1 MCTSSTNDS
10 PSQTSPSF
18 SYAYDATSS
27 PPFKIYTKSTIT
39 QVSSS
44 TATIPLISW
53 SNPPPLIHSHLL
65 SRLPNYDDGTL
76 TRINSAAAT
85 APVARDMDDELL
97 QEMTAAIKVSS
108 LTPSLDHHYH
118 QLQYDDDNPLPRNAK
133 ALYHSNDLS
142 SPTSAFMLSTSP
154 NPASYLSSSVP
165 SSAQKISAIVTN
177 IHHRHHS
184 EDGYNNDETSPIQR
198 RGSTNSSPLARS
210 RRQSIVHREQPPTFD
225 ASDDGQKPLHRKRR
239 RGTVKT
245 LRRWLKHGN
254 RVILTRICLL
264 LAAADD
270 LVVVL
275 LFPDEVKK
283 RKARVF

>member
-1 MCTSSTNDS
+1 
-10 PSQTSPSF
+10 
-18 SYAYDATSS
+18 
-27 PPFKIYTKSTIT
+27 
-39 QVSSS
+39 
-44 TATIPLISW
+44 
-53 SNPPPLIHSHLL
+53 
-65 SRLPNYDDGTL
+65 
-76 TRINSAAAT
+76 
-85 APVARDMDDELL
+85 MDDELL

-118 QLQYDDDNPLPRNAK
+118 QLQYDDDILPRNAK
-133 ALYHSNDLS
+133 AFYHSNDLP
-142 SPTSAFMLSTSP
+142 SPTSALMISTSP

-184 EDGYNNDETSPIQR
+184 DDGYHNDETSPIQR

-210 RRQSIVHREQPPTFD
+210 RRQSIVHRKQQPEPTD
-225 ASDDGQKPLHRKRR
+225 EKPVYKKRR

-275 LFPDEVKK
+275 LLPDEVK
-283 RKARVF
+283 